1 MTGRLYGIGVGPGDP
16 ELMTLKAHRL
26 ISAAK
31 IVAYPAPDTGECFAR
46 AIAATAIDSA
56 AEEIPI
62 VIPMTSARFPAQ
74 EIYDA
79 AASRIEAHLA
89 ADRDV
94 VVLCE
99 GDPLFYGSFMYL
111 LSRLAGRFPVEIV
124 PGVSSPAACTAAAG
138 VSLCARNET
147 LTIVPAPL
155 PDEDLR
161 ARLAQ
166 ADAAI
171 VIKLGRHLPRVR
183 SVLDDL
189 GLGRRTL
196 YVRHASLPQEEV
208 LPLAEAPDIA
218 PYFSMLLIPG
228 SDPHAA

>member
-1 MTGRLYGIGVGPGDP
+1 
-16 ELMTLKAHRL
+16 MTLKAHRL

-31 IVAYPAPDTGECFAR
+31 IVAYPAPDTGESFAR
-46 AIAATAIDSA
+46 AIAATAIASG

-111 LSRLAGRFPVEIV
+111 HSRLAGRFPVEIV

-138 VSLCARNET
+138 VPLCARNET

-155 PDEDLR
+155 PDSDLR
-161 ARLAQ
+161 SRLAQ
-166 ADAAI
+166 AEAAI

-189 GLGRRTL
+189 GLGPRTL
-196 YVRHASLPQEEV
+196 YVRHASLREEEV
-208 LPLAEAPDIA
+208 LPLAEAPDVA

-228 SDPHAA
+228 SDAHAA